1 MGDQIKD
8 VQDFQSH
15 TLLSAAKVG
24 ALSGTAGLIYG
35 GAAGVIRSPNPMI
48 HSLSCGIH
56 WFACGSA
63 FWCMWRHPV
72 FISLMS
78 NHNLGTGLRSNIIKH
93 HYQDKA
99 SLKERTYASALC
111 GGIAGGSVTKLMG
124 GRLVPGAIIFSVL
137 GYCGQR
143 VFNRVDAWQMENAHK
158 TSKPLMQ
165 RMAESKWVPLRTLSD
180 QEYRE
185 MLSEKLLSIDA
196 ELALLDDKIQEL
208 EKSRPIPAS
217 SSKEP

>member
-1 MGDQIKD
+1 MGDQTKD
-8 VQDFQSH
+8 AQDFQSH

-63 FWCMWRHPV
+63 FWW
-72 FISLMS
+72 
-78 NHNLGTGLRSNIIKH
+78 LRSNIIKH

-99 SLKERTYASALC
+99 SPKERTYASALC
-111 GGIAGGSVTKLMG
+111 GGIAGGSVTRLMG
-124 GRLVPGAIIFSVL
+124 GRLVPGTIIFSLL
-137 GYCGQR
+137 GYCGQS

-196 ELALLDDKIQEL
+196 EIALLDDKIQEL

-217 SSKEP
+217 SSNEP